1 MQWVLCTIDKAEVIM
16 LIGVFPRNFYL
27 GGTPLNHAIILAHKL
42 VKQFQTKNNVQI
54 MSTSFLTDGSSH
66 TVDGV
71 AGYNSANQFITD
83 DSEYRYCGRLILRDG
98 HNQVQITNDRVR
110 PSGDYVYSIDNS
122 DITAALYKLL
132 KMSTGANTTGFFVAG
147 RQEVR
152 YAYSHYF
159 WTLSDLKA
167 QTFDEWKK
175 ELTKQNA
182 MTSYTSGLDELYVI
196 KGGKSLN
203 VVDEGLTDELN
214 GASKQKLTTAFKK
227 MGRGKLKN
235 RVILQKFIEK
245 VA

>member
-1 MQWVLCTIDKAEVIM
+1 MSTTEFNDAVGIVNAMGSMYDRQSRGDYAYWGL
-16 LIGVFPRNFYL
+16 PRNFYL

-159 WTLSDLKA
+159 WTPA
-167 QTFDEWKK
+167 
-175 ELTKQNA
+175 
-182 MTSYTSGLDELYVI
+182 I
-196 KGGKSLN
+196 
-203 VVDEGLTDELN
+203 
-214 GASKQKLTTAFKK
+214 
-227 MGRGKLKN
+227 
-235 RVILQKFIEK
+235 
-245 VA
+245 